1 MKYTNHSP
9 RRLSGASLFVAAL
22 LAGILLHANTAS
34 ARAVSRSRSVHRS
47 GPYRSVSRSRSVHRG
62 STAHYGGSV
71 RYSSRSVHHG
81 GAVHHASRTVVR
93 APVAPV
99 RRTVHAIGH
108 VVHALPGGCTTVRV
122 HGVTHYK
129 YGGVYYRP
137 YYQGTTMVY
146 KVVKI

>member
-1 MKYTNHSP
+1 MNHRNHNP
-9 RRLSGASLFVAAL
+9 CPLSGASLFAAAL
-22 LAGILLHANTAS
+22 FAGILLHANTAS

-62 STAHYGGSV
+62 GVGYYGGSV
-71 RYSSRSVHHG
+71 RHSSRTVHRGGYVAPAHRSVH
-81 GAVHHASRTVVR
+81 RTSVR
-93 APVAPV
+93 V
-99 RRTVHAIGH
+99 GH
-108 VVHALPGGCTTVRV
+108 VVPVLPRGCATVRV

-137 YYQGTTMVY
+137 YYQGTTVVY